1 MMAVGAVGVMG
12 VEIDID
18 EKGKRVPVI
27 DGDRQV
33 KSDKTEDGGQLN
45 LNTTEGGHTT

>member
-1 MMAVGAVGVMG
+1 MRLMG
-12 VEIDID
+12 VEIDVD
-18 EKGKRVPVI
+18 EKGVI
-27 DGDRQV
+27 DGDRQD